1 MFLRRRK
8 SKPAQAASLVGD
20 YLKLKAA
27 GKAAKGAA
35 KAAKWTTYGKVA
47 KTVAERSQKK
57 GLLAVAGGVGT
68 AAAVA
73 TVRKRRSGAPTTA

>member
-1 MFLRRRK
+1 MLKRNKSRRARATDILTK
-8 SKPAQAASLVGD
+8 

-27 GKAAKGAA
+27 GKAVKGAT
-35 KAAKWTTYGKVA
+35 KAVKWTTYGEVA
-47 KTVAERSQKK
+47 KTAVQRAPKK

-73 TVRKRRSGAPTTA
+73 TARKRRSADPTTA

>member
-1 MFLRRRK
+1 MLKRNKSRRDRAIDIVTK
-8 SKPAQAASLVGD
+8 

>member
-1 MFLRRRK
+1 MLKRNKSRRDRAIDIVTK
-8 SKPAQAASLVGD
+8 

-27 GKAAKGAA
+27 GKAAKGAT

-47 KTVAERSQKK
+47 KTVAERAPKK

>member
-1 MFLRRRK
+1 MLKRHKSRRDRAIDIVTK
-8 SKPAQAASLVGD
+8 

-27 GKAAKGAA
+27 GKAAKGVA
-35 KAAKWTTYGKVA
+35 KAAKWTTYGKIA
-47 KTVAERSQKK
+47 KTAAERAPKK

-73 TVRKRRSGAPTTA
+73 AARKRRSATPTTA